1 MYYYKKEDQ
10 DAAARAYIKAYRDAA
25 ALYPKIKKV
34 IQSFDKKV
42 FNKRLETALQN
53 ETGARVF
60 IENRLNMI
68 DVHVYGGPRSTWITL
83 AILSKDDFIDGK
95 RINAEKLIE
104 SLTDHRNTLLQTAA
118 RYEKQIDEI
127 EQVKE
132 QIKQIKHLL
141 CNVLEPYDY
150 TMRDIY
156 GINTKLY

>member
-34 IQSFDKKV
+34 VLSFDKKV
-42 FNKRLETALQN
+42 FNKRLETALQ
-53 ETGARVF
+53 EGTGARVF
-60 IENRLNMI
+60 VENRPNLI
-68 DVHVYGGPRSTWITL
+68 DIHVYGPHSNWITL
-83 AILSKDDFIDGK
+83 AILQKDDFVDGK
-95 RINAEKLIE
+95 RINAEKLVE
-104 SLTDHRNTLLQTAA
+104 SLTDHRNTLLKTAA
-118 RYEKQIDEI
+118 RYEKQIEEI
-127 EQVKE
+127 DQVKE

-156 GINTKLY
+156 GINAKLY

>member
-42 FNKRLETALQN
+42 FNKRLETALQ
-53 ETGARVF
+53 EGTGARVF
-60 IENRLNMI
+60 VENRPNLI
-68 DVHVYGGPRSTWITL
+68 DIHVYGPHSNWITL
-83 AILSKDDFIDGK
+83 AILQKDDFIDGK
-95 RINAEKLIE
+95 RIDAGKLIE

-118 RYEKQIDEI
+118 RYEKQIEEI
-127 EQVKE
+127 DNVKE

-156 GINTKLY
+156 GINAKLY

>member
-25 ALYPKIKKV
+25 DLYPKIKKV

-60 IENRLNMI
+60 VENRPNMI

-83 AILSKDDFIDGK
+83 AILQKDDFVDGK
-95 RINAEKLIE
+95 RIDAGKLIE
-104 SLTDHRNTLLQTAA
+104 SLTDHRNTLLKTAA
-118 RYEKQIDEI
+118 RYEKQIEEI
-127 EQVKE
+127 DQIKI
-132 QIKQIKHLL
+132 QIKQIKKLL
-141 CNVLEPYDY
+141 NDVLEPYDY

-156 GINTKLY
+156 GINAKLY

>member
-10 DAAARAYIKAYRDAA
+10 DAAARAYIKAYREAA

-42 FNKRLETALQN
+42 FNKRLETALQ
-53 ETGARVF
+53 EGTGARVF
-60 IENRLNMI
+60 VENRPNLI
-68 DVHVYGGPRSTWITL
+68 DIHVYGPHSNWITL
-83 AILSKDDFIDGK
+83 AILQKDDFVDGK

-118 RYEKQIDEI
+118 RYEEQIEQID
-127 EQVKE
+127 QVKE
-132 QIKQIKHLL
+132 QLKQIDKLIKD
-141 CNVLEPYDY
+141 VLAPYDY

-156 GINTKLY
+156 GINKRFY

>member
-10 DAAARAYIKAYRDAA
+10 DNAARAYIKAYRDAA

-42 FNKRLETALQN
+42 FNKRLEAALQN
-53 ETGARVF
+53 ETGARVY
-60 IENRLNMI
+60 IENRPNMI

-83 AILSKDDFIDGK
+83 AILSKDDFIDRK
-95 RINAEKLIE
+95 RINAEKLIG
-104 SLTDHRNTLLQTAA
+104 SLTENRNRLLQMAA

-132 QIKQIKHLL
+132 QIKQIKKLL
-141 CNVLEPYDY
+141 NDVLEPYDY
-150 TMRDIY
+150 TMRDLY
-156 GINTKLY
+156 GINIRLY

>member
-42 FNKRLETALQN
+42 FNKRLETALQ
-53 ETGARVF
+53 EGTGARVF
-60 IENRLNMI
+60 VENRPNMI

-95 RINAEKLIE
+95 RIDAGKLIE

-118 RYEKQIDEI
+118 RYEKQIEEI
-127 EQVKE
+127 DQIKI
-132 QIKQIKHLL
+132 QIKQIKKLL
-141 CNVLEPYDY
+141 NDVLEPYDY

-156 GINTKLY
+156 GINAKLY

>member
-10 DAAARAYIKAYRDAA
+10 DATARAYIKAYRDAA

-42 FNKRLETALQN
+42 FNKRLETALQ
-53 ETGARVF
+53 EWTGARVF
-60 IENRLNMI
+60 VENRPNLI
-68 DVHVYGGPRSTWITL
+68 DIHVYGPHSNWITL
-83 AILSKDDFIDGK
+83 AILQKEDFVDGK
-95 RINAEKLIE
+95 RIDAGKLIE

>member
-42 FNKRLETALQN
+42 FNKRLETALQ
-53 ETGARVF
+53 EGTGARVF
-60 IENRLNMI
+60 VENRLNLI
-68 DVHVYGGPRSTWITL
+68 DIHVYGPHSNWITL
-83 AILSKDDFIDGK
+83 AILQKEDFIDGK
-95 RINAEKLIE
+95 RINAEKLID
-104 SLTDHRNTLLQTAA
+104 SLTDHRNTLLKTAA
-118 RYEKQIDEI
+118 RYEKQIEEI
-127 EQVKE
+127 DQVKE

-156 GINTKLY
+156 GINAKLY